1 MKSLWFTLVR
11 HQPRSALSEP
21 GRAVFN
27 GAGGQAGALL
37 LLRCVSSAP
46 TQPRLLVG
54 AGHAA
59 PRQLQGWLCSP
70 CAGRERSPAHDRD
83 GRAEDAQPGSG
94 HRGGSGEAL
103 EQWGWGQR
111 CARPGVSAL
120 QLCSRRTG
128 TKIPSHVTSLLGG
141 TNAWDSPF
149 LPRPVR
155 SREGAQQP
163 CLGVGGKPHVSA

>member
-11 HQPRSALSEP
+11 HQPRSALAEP

-27 GAGGQAGALL
+27 GAGGQAGAFL

-59 PRQLQGWLCSP
+59 PRQLQGWLWSP
-70 CAGRERSPAHDRD
+70 CAGRERSPARGRD
-83 GRAEDAQPGSG
+83 GRAEDAQPGCG

-103 EQWGWGQR
+103 EQRGWGAALCETR
-111 CARPGVSAL
+111 RLCASAL
-120 QLCSRRTG
+120 Q
-128 TKIPSHVTSLLGG
+128 P
-141 TNAWDSPF
+141 
-149 LPRPVR
+149 
-155 SREGAQQP
+155 
-163 CLGVGGKPHVSA
+163 